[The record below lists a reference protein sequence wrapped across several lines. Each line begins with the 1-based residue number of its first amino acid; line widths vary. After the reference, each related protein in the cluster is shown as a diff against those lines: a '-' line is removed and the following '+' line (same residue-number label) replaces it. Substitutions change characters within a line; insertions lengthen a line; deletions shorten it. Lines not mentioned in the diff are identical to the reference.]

1 MGRQMR
7 FPPRHAVAD
16 MSRMTGRLCLVA
28 VAVLAL
34 IALGIAAPLL
44 WTWAPLLPAAAWIS
58 TLTDWI
64 AALGAWGV
72 VAFALFYAVTTVLL
86 IPGSVRTI
94 TAGMLFGVGLGAL
107 AAWSGAVLGA
117 SLAFL
122 LGRYFARSRIEGL
135 TENSRKF
142 QAIDRA
148 ICTQGWKIIGLMRL
162 SPVIPFNLSN
172 YFYGITSIGFWPYVL
187 ASAGGMLPGSL
198 FYAYL
203 GAAGKAGLGIAEL
216 RDHPVHFAFFGI
228 GLLATLGLMIWVAAL
243 ARHSLR
249 QSGAMQRDSRAA
261 GDDVCVQTNPKEQA
275 Q

>member
-1 MGRQMR
+1 
-7 FPPRHAVAD
+7 
-16 MSRMTGRLCLVA
+16 MSHRAGKYCLVVAA
-28 VAVLAL
+28 VMAV
-34 IALGIAAPLL
+34 IALSIAAPLL
-44 WTWAPLLPAAAWIS
+44 WAWAPLLPAAEWIS
-58 TLTDWI
+58 ALTDWI
-64 AALGAWGV
+64 AALEAWGV
-72 VAFALFYAVTTVLL
+72 VVFALFYALTTVLL

-94 TAGMLFGVGLGAL
+94 TAGMLFGVGLGTL
-107 AAWSGAVLGA
+107 AAWSGAILGA

-135 TENSRKF
+135 TENSGKF

-203 GAAGKAGLGIAEL
+203 GAAGKAGLGIDEL
-216 RDHPVHFAFFGI
+216 RDHPLHVAFFGV

-243 ARHSLR
+243 ARNSLR
-249 QSGAMQRDSRAA
+249 ESGAMQSNPGTVANE
-261 GDDVCVQTNPKEQA
+261 VCAPAIPKE
-275 Q
+275 